1 MIQFPK
7 IKIKIIVKN
16 NINRIIYYYIMEP
29 ILSSMYFISIIL
41 VSYII
46 TSDICIQEQNSRTL
60 SQVAN
65 RLSNIETLLT

>member
-1 MIQFPK
+1 
-7 IKIKIIVKN
+7 
-16 NINRIIYYYIMEP
+16 MEP